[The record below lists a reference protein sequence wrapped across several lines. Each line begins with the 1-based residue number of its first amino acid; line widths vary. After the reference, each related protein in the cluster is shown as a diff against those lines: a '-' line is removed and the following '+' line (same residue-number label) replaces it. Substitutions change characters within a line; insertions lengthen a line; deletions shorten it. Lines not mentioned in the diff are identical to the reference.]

1 MVEKAFTTSLV
12 GSLAIAA
19 ALVVSNGAN
28 AEEVEST
35 ILGASAT
42 PTLTAD
48 PVVTAPNDVNLDS
61 LGTGLAGR
69 AFHVWIDHVEIAC
82 FILTNPTSDWRVVS
96 LCQVTND
103 NGLFKQFTSFMETL
117 DKFGSSY

>member
-69 AFHVWIDHVEIAC
+69 DFHVWIDHAEIAC
-82 FILTNPTSDWRVVS
+82 FILTNPTSDWRFVS
-96 LCQVTND
+96 PCQVTND